1 MMKKVY
7 VGMLLILLLT
17 SVCLGACG
25 KGETPAAETESQP
38 SVMSVPPTE
47 TQTPQ
52 TTVVS
57 TPETETQTPQ
67 TAVTPMRETETEPAQ
82 TLESLLGED
91 YVQFLTDTITMQMEN
106 RMEKNPEVRYYP
118 IVDQAPLGDY
128 AAIGESTQFEV
139 DAQGCLV
146 IVFPAGTVA
155 APEHGE
161 QRFLVIRVASAD

>member
-1 MMKKVY
+1 MKKVY

-38 SVMSVPPTE
+38 TVMSVPPTE
-47 TQTPQ
+47 TQMPQ
-52 TTVVS
+52 TT
-57 TPETETQTPQ
+57 
-67 TAVTPMRETETEPAQ
+67 VTPMRETETEAAQ

-128 AAIGESTQFEV
+128 AAMGESTQFEV

-161 QRFLVIRVASAD
+161 QRFLVSRVASTD

>member
-17 SVCLGACG
+17 SVCLGACR

-38 SVMSVPPTE
+38 TVMSVPPTE
-47 TQTPQ
+47 TEIPQ
-52 TTVVS
+52 TTVTS
-57 TPETETQTPQ
+57 MPETETQTPQ
-67 TAVTPMRETETEPAQ
+67 T
-82 TLESLLGED
+82 LESMLGED

-161 QRFLVIRVASAD
+161 QRFLVIRVASTD

>member
-25 KGETPAAETESQP
+25 KGEAPAAETESHP
-38 SVMSVPPTE
+38 TVMSVPPTE
-47 TQTPQ
+47 TEIPQ
-52 TTVVS
+52 TT
-57 TPETETQTPQ
+57 
-67 TAVTPMRETETEPAQ
+67 VTPMRETETEAAQ

-106 RMEKNPEVRYYP
+106 RMEKNPKVRYYP

-161 QRFLVIRVASAD
+161 QRFLVSRVASTD